1 METGGDGNGRCREE
15 KLASDLGG
23 LRFLAARGQALPGRT
38 RRFEGLVPH
47 TRAALPML
55 PKALRSSFSQMIVPV
70 FLSPFAPAKVRAGM
84 VASFA
89 GAKVLLSPF
98 APAKVRADMVASF
111 AGAKGEFILNHALD
125 VRSSDAHPEVDFDV
139 ELQIPCPDELS
150 RTSPRRF

>member
-89 GAKVLLSPF
+89 GAK
-98 APAKVRADMVASF
+98 
-111 AGAKGEFILNHALD
+111 GEFILNHALD